1 MFTPSAYTPG
11 YVMVADE
18 ALPVLIASV
27 ITADPKAANAL
38 LNIVLSGAEW
48 HPSVA
53 LKTAEGLQVFL
64 TEGLEGFNSYL
75 EAEMVLAQSHNM

>member
-11 YVMVADE
+11 YVMISDE
-18 ALPVLIASV
+18 ALPVVIANV
-27 ITADPKAANAL
+27 LVADPKAAYAL

-53 LKTAEGLQVFL
+53 FKTAEGLQVFL
-64 TEGLEGFNSYL
+64 TEGLEGFQSYL
-75 EAEMVLAQSHNM
+75 EAEFVLAQSSGV